1 MNLAAGHKLNC
12 FGSFQQLSPRYDADL
27 QCVWSGM
34 RATPQPCF
42 TPALLAELTDFQEQV
57 ASAIRRKEL
66 DISYMVLSSD
76 LPGIF
81 NLGGDLS
88 LFSQHIEKHDRQGL
102 LDYAKLCI
110 DVLYLNSV
118 HMHLP
123 LTTISLVQGSALG
136 GGFEAALSCSV
147 LIAER
152 GTELGLP
159 EILFNLFPGMG
170 AYSLL
175 SRKIDFRRAEELITA
190 GRLFSAEE
198 LHELGVV
205 DVLAEPGEGVQ
216 AVHNYIR
223 RHRRASNGLQ
233 AIRRVREYLNPLTYE
248 ELMDVAEIWVDA
260 ALNLSKRDLR
270 MMGKLV
276 GAQNRL
282 KPAQDSPSLALV

>member
-1 MNLAAGHKLNC
+1 MSLAAEYKLNC
-12 FGSFQQLSPRYDADL
+12 FGPFQQLTPRYDPDL
-27 QCVWSGM
+27 QCLWYDMHASP
-34 RATPQPCF
+34 RPCF
-42 TPALLAELTDFQEQV
+42 TPTLLAEIADFQEQV
-57 ASAIRRKEL
+57 GFAVRRKEL
-66 DISYMVLSSD
+66 AVSYLVLSSD
-76 LPGIF
+76 VPGVF
-81 NLGGDLS
+81 NLGGDLN
-88 LFSQHIEKHDRQGL
+88 LFSQHIENHDRQGL
-102 LDYAKLCI
+102 LAYAKGCI
-110 DVLYLNSV
+110 DVLYLNSA
-118 HMHLP
+118 HLHLP

-136 GGFEAALSCSV
+136 GGFEAALSSSV
-147 LIAER
+147 LVAEK

-175 SRKIDFRRAEELITA
+175 SRKLDFRRAEELITA

-216 AVHNYIR
+216 AVHSYIR

-233 AIRRVREYLNPLTYE
+233 AIRRVREYLNPLTYD

-260 ALNLSKRDLR
+260 ALNLTSRDLR

-282 KPAQDSPSLALV
+282 KPAKDSPALALV